1 MSNKIYIQQNRKQYL
16 ASKIA
21 LSSFVKAGFDR
32 NDIFFISFESN
43 DFLQS
48 KIGKNYFRNGKIT
61 KFKDDLQSFTLLR
74 FLAPEINNFQD
85 KILVIDPDVFA
96 IKNPSVIFE
105 EMTDNYDIG
114 CTSINGVFRSEVM
127 LINAK
132 KIRWDFKKIIN
143 DLFNFKL
150 DYRDL
155 ISLSFEKNAHIK
167 TISNIYNSHDAIN
180 PDTVLLHTTNRIT
193 QPWKES
199 LKIDFEIYKPK
210 LYIFKQFLKRF
221 LRKKFDQSVTEKKY
235 YKHPDIKIIKE
246 IKNLYNFAKN
256 NNFISD
262 EEINSAIK
270 ENNFSKFFIDN
281 YN

>member
-193 QPWKES
+193 QPWKED
-199 LKIDFEIYKPK
+199 LKIDLF
-210 LYIFKQFLKRF
+210 
-221 LRKKFDQSVTEKKY
+221 
-235 YKHPDIKIIKE
+235 
-246 IKNLYNFAKN
+246 N
-256 NNFISD
+256 NIRTHS
-262 EEINSAIK
+262 
-270 ENNFSKFFIDN
+270 
-281 YN
+281 

>member
-1 MSNKIYIQQNRKQYL
+1 
-16 ASKIA
+16 
-21 LSSFVKAGFDR
+21 
-32 NDIFFISFESN
+32 
-43 DFLQS
+43 
-48 KIGKNYFRNGKIT
+48 
-61 KFKDDLQSFTLLR
+61 
-74 FLAPEINNFQD
+74 
-85 KILVIDPDVFA
+85 
-96 IKNPSVIFE
+96 
-105 EMTDNYDIG
+105 
-114 CTSINGVFRSEVM
+114 M